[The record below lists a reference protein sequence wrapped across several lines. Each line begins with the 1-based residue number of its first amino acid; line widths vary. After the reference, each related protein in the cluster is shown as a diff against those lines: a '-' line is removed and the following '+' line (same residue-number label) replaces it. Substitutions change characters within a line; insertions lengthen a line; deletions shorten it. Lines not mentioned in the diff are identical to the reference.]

1 MKFDRHDVYEYV
13 KEVAFNPITPIVIG
27 VVNLVFADSLAGA
40 TLGCILIVAGISE
53 WYENKA

>member
-13 KEVAFNPITPIVIG
+13 KEVAFNPITPIVLG

-53 WYENKA
+53 WYENK

>member
-27 VVNLVFADSLAGA
+27 VVNLVVADSLAGA

-53 WYENKA
+53 WYENK

>member
-13 KEVAFNPITPIVIG
+13 KKVAFNPITPIVIG
-27 VVNLVFADSLAGA
+27 VVNLVAADSLAGA

-53 WYENKA
+53 WYENK